1 MEYVLRVAFESR
13 NLIHLV
19 EVIEADGT
27 SLLIGV
33 LQRVKVFASECLR
46 DLLQRSLIGTVA

>member
-27 SLLIGV
+27 SLLISV